1 MARALLLSGLFAVS
15 LLVHAVEGVDRLSAN
30 VAESNLAMS
39 AQAVQLTTARHVASL
54 IGGRIARIADTGS
67 MEPQLTGQDLA
78 IFIEVGATTL
88 SRGDIIIYHRDSPL
102 SHLFHVIG
110 TGAFICHRIIR
121 IRLDGSVETMGDA
134 NERPDS
140 FHVQRNQILGVVR
153 YAIDRKTGAARELV
167 HGKRRSP
174 SMTGL
179 SRPQDH

>member
-1 MARALLLSGLFAVS
+1 MARALLFSGLFAVS
-15 LLVHAVEGVDRLSAN
+15 LLVHAVEGVDRVSAN

-39 AQAVQLTTARHVASL
+39 AQAQLTTARHVASL

-78 IFIEVGATTL
+78 IFVEVGATTL
-88 SRGDIIIYHRDSPL
+88 RRGDIIIYHRDSPL
-102 SHLFHVIG
+102 SHLFHVSA

-134 NERPDS
+134 NEGPDS

-174 SMTGL
+174 SVTGL
-179 SRPQDH
+179 SRAQDH